1 MWIIPTLSLDIFLNK
16 KKHYCLKDYI
26 RTQLNNKNFTIIF
39 ESDDATNSDALGP
52 LGKQEEPLFWQ
63 VALIAENEI
72 INIEQTLFSVTIK

>member
-1 MWIIPTLSLDIFLNK
+1 FA
-16 KKHYCLKDYI
+16 
-26 RTQLNNKNFTIIF
+26 IIF

-72 INIEQTLFSVTIK
+72 TNIEQTLFSVTIKIEENEAIHVASLSHDHVVYNVIVEAISGCCKSL

>member
-1 MWIIPTLSLDIFLNK
+1 MQQ
-16 KKHYCLKDYI
+16 
-26 RTQLNNKNFTIIF
+26 TQMR
-39 ESDDATNSDALGP
+39 SV